1 MLGVGIGKREDLGIV
16 ESKKELEEVMKKV
29 LESWDNPEFLTEAGK
44 KYIKESEEIAKKEF
58 DSWQKSIYVWVR

>member
-1 MLGVGIGKREDLGIV
+1 MEIIHKNPTIV
-16 ESKKELEEVMKKV
+16 VDFAHTPDGMEKV
-29 LESWDNPEFLTEAGK
+29 LESWDNPEFLTKAGE

>member
-16 ESKKELEEVMKKV
+16 ESKKELEEVMEKV
-29 LESWDNPEFLTEAGK
+29 LESWDNPEFLTKAGE
-44 KYIKESEEIAKKEF
+44 KYIEESEEIAKKEF